1 MLMKFIMIYLS
12 AMSYQQSFT
21 KYLRQT
27 LVFMS
32 NSALKEKLNFYLF
45 RSFLLVLTKVSF
57 RVED

>member
-32 NSALKEKLNFYLF
+32 NSALKEKFNLYFLGAFYLY
-45 RSFLLVLTKVSF
+45 
-57 RVED
+57 